1 MILNRPRAHALRVFD
16 LAASVIAA
24 STSLLACTHVKPDER
39 GKLAHPSMTADLSGP
54 AAVPVYDVHEGATG
68 GGEPGG
74 GGCGCN

>member
-1 MILNRPRAHALRVFD
+1 MIHTRSRARALRVFV
-16 LAASVIAA
+16 LAACVA
-24 STSLLACTHVKPDER
+24 SASAMLLACTHVKPYER

-54 AAVPVYDVHEGATG
+54 AAVHVYDVHEGATG